1 MASHLNCTISSTL
14 EAADYLCVHQ
24 LVWVWVLGHLLLAL
38 SV

>member
-24 LVWVWVLGHLLLAL
+24 LVWVLGHLLLAL